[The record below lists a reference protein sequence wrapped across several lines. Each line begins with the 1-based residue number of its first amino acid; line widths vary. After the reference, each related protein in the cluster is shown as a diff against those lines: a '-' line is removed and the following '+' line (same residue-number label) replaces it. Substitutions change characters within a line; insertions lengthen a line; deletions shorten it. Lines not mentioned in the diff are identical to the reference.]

1 MTGAGK
7 QPKGSVSES
16 DPPRA
21 RPGGRAAAVV
31 AAVRKA
37 AFELLAERGYEA
49 VEIPDIAS
57 RAGVN
62 RTTIY
67 RRWPTKS
74 ELLLHIMLEEMQAKV
89 PTPDTGSFEGDLAEL
104 LASIAQVLADPVMRS
119 LFRIM
124 GAHADGDDQ
133 TARARDEFWNERFAV
148 SGQIVMRAIAR
159 GEVGEGVSARAVL
172 ELGAAPLFYRMLI
185 LGEAVDHRAV
195 ADIAAWVVCQNLA
208 DFPAVGRQEGLTC
221 QRGLRLPR

>member
-1 MTGAGK
+1 MTGTGRK
-7 QPKGSVSES
+7 PKISVSAS
-16 DPPRA
+16 KQLPRA

-49 VEIPDIAS
+49 VEIPDIAL

-74 ELLLHIMLEEMQAKV
+74 ELLLDIMLGEMQAKV
-89 PTPDTGSFEGDLAEL
+89 PTPDTGTFEGDLAEL
-104 LASIAQVLADPVMRS
+104 LTSIAAVLVDPAVRS
-119 LFRIM
+119 LFHIM
-124 GAHADGDDQ
+124 GVRTGSDDH
-133 TARARDEFWNERFAV
+133 TARAREEFWNERFAA
-148 SGQIVMRAIAR
+148 SGQIVTRAIAR

-172 ELGAAPLFYRMLI
+172 ELGAAPLFYRILI
-185 LGEAVDHRAV
+185 LGEPFDHRAA
-195 ADIAAWVVCQNLA
+195 ADIAAWVVAQNLA
-208 DFPAVGRQEGLTC
+208 DFPLAAAKN
-221 QRGLRLPR
+221 P

>member
-1 MTGAGK
+1 MAGTGK
-7 QPKGSVSES
+7 KPKESVSES
-16 DPPRA
+16 EQLPRA

-74 ELLLHIMLEEMQAKV
+74 ELLLDIMLEEMQAKV

-104 LASIAQVLADPVMRS
+104 LTSIARVLADPAMRGLFHVMGMR
-119 LFRIM
+119 
-124 GAHADGDDQ
+124 ADSDDQ
-133 TARARDEFWNERFAV
+133 TAKAREEFWSERFAA
-148 SGQIVMRAIAR
+148 SGQIVTRAIAR
-159 GEVGEGVSARAVL
+159 GEVGEGVSARAAL
-172 ELGAAPLFYRMLI
+172 ELGAAPLFYRILI
-185 LGEAVDHRAV
+185 LGEPVDHRAA
-195 ADIAAWVVCQNLA
+195 ADIAAWVAGQNLA
-208 DFPAVGRQEGLTC
+208 DFPIAAAKKS
-221 QRGLRLPR
+221 

>member
-1 MTGAGK
+1 MTGKGK
-7 QPKGSVSES
+7 RPKESVSES
-16 DPPRA
+16 EPLLRA

-37 AFELLAERGYEA
+37 AFELLAERGYEG
-49 VEIPDIAS
+49 VEIPDIAL

-74 ELLLHIMLEEMQAKV
+74 ELLLDIMLGEMQAKV

-104 LASIAQVLADPVMRS
+104 LTSIARVLADPAVRR
-119 LFRIM
+119 LFHIM
-124 GAHADGDDQ
+124 GVRANSDDQ
-133 TARARDEFWNERFAV
+133 TERAREEFWNERFAA
-148 SGQIVMRAIAR
+148 SGQIVTRAIAR

-172 ELGAAPLFYRMLI
+172 ELGAAPLFYRILI
-185 LGEAVDHRAV
+185 LGEPVDNRAA
-195 ADIAAWVVCQNLA
+195 ADIAAWVVGQNLA
-208 DFPAVGRQEGLTC
+208 DFPLAAAQK
-221 QRGLRLPR
+221 P